1 MLPDKSMWFSE
12 TAPSGAHE
20 LYSPE
25 EAETV
30 AAYLYDGG
38 WRSGDLNDLM
48 LDYGLERE
56 PAEQICAQLKEI
68 ELKVKAEEEE
78 VRLYERES

>member
-1 MLPDKSMWFSE
+1 MWFSE

-68 ELKVKAEEEE
+68 ELKVKVEEEE

>member
-1 MLPDKSMWFSE
+1 MWFSE

-56 PAEQICAQLKEI
+56 PAEQICALLKEI

>member
-1 MLPDKSMWFSE
+1 MWLSE
-12 TAPSGAHE
+12 HEASGAHE

-68 ELKVKAEEEE
+68 ELKVEAEEEV
-78 VRLYERES
+78 VRLYEKES

>member
-1 MLPDKSMWFSE
+1 MWFSE
-12 TAPSGAHE
+12 HESSGAHE
-20 LYSPE
+20 LYSQA

>member
-1 MLPDKSMWFSE
+1 MWFSE
-12 TAPSGAHE
+12 HESSGAHE

-48 LDYGLERE
+48 LDYGLARE
-56 PAEQICAQLKEI
+56 PAEQICAQLKKI
-68 ELKVKAEEEE
+68 ELKVEAEEEE

>member
-1 MLPDKSMWFSE
+1 MWFSE
-12 TAPSGAHE
+12 TAPSDAHE

-56 PAEQICAQLKEI
+56 PAEQICALLNEI
-68 ELKVKAEEEE
+68 ELKVEAKEEE

>member
-1 MLPDKSMWFSE
+1 MWFSE

-68 ELKVKAEEEE
+68 ELKVEAEEEE

>member
-1 MLPDKSMWFSE
+1 MLQGNYES
-12 TAPSGAHE
+12 SGAHE

-38 WRSGDLNDLM
+38 WRAGDLNDIM
-48 LDYGLERE
+48 QDYGLERE
-56 PAEQICAQLKEI
+56 PAEQICVLLKEI
-68 ELKVKAEEEE
+68 EEAKGALHDEKEI
-78 VRLYERES
+78 

>member
-1 MLPDKSMWFSE
+1 MWFSE
-12 TAPSGAHE
+12 HESSGAHE
-20 LYSPE
+20 LYSQA

-30 AAYLYDGG
+30 AAYLYDRG

-48 LDYGLERE
+48 QDYGLERE

-68 ELKVKAEEEE
+68 ELKVEAEEE
-78 VRLYERES
+78 VRLYEKES